1 MSERM
6 KRSVLLCIV
15 AFATMSFS
23 YAQPKAA
30 GGIFSFCGI
39 GLTYEH
45 DLNQNC
51 FIEADLR
58 AETSELFLNRTE
70 YPGVSASLT
79 SNFILKE
86 YSSQN
91 GNPIRIFAGS
101 GITAGKA
108 RDLRKDSGYFFGLKG
123 RAGLE
128 CNFERGISIS
138 VCLNPIFASH
148 MVILGDHAEM
158 KYYRNG
164 LLNLIMPEVGIK
176 HMF

>member
-1 MSERM
+1 
-6 KRSVLLCIV
+6 
-15 AFATMSFS
+15 MSFS
-23 YAQPKAA
+23 YAQPKAS
-30 GGIFSFCGI
+30 GGIFSFSGI
-39 GLTYEH
+39 GFTYEH
-45 DLNQNC
+45 YLNQDC

-58 AETSELFLNRTE
+58 AETTELFLNRTD

-101 GITAGKA
+101 GITVGKA
-108 RDLRKDSGYFFGLKG
+108 RDLRKESGYFFGLKG
-123 RAGLE
+123 RAGIE
-128 CNFERGISIS
+128 CNFKRKISIS
-138 VCLNPIFASH
+138 ASLNPIFAMH
-148 MVILGDHAEM
+148 MVILGDHADM

-164 LLNLIMPEVGIK
+164 LMNLIMPEVGIK

>member
-58 AETSELFLNRTE
+58 AETSELFLNRTD

-108 RDLRKDSGYFFGLKG
+108 RDLRKDSGYFNTTPFFISYLDDAKTM
-123 RAGLE
+123 REAYYDRLI
-128 CNFERGISIS
+128 NFAD
-138 VCLNPIFASH
+138 N
-148 MVILGDHAEM
+148 VI
-158 KYYRNG
+158 NG
-164 LLNLIMPEVGIK
+164 TTELL
-176 HMF
+176 